1 MFGPIYRLRFYRLNK
16 KCSIFNS
23 IDAAFSN
30 SYFGRV
36 PKKAPSFPLIR
47 HKAFITGPVS
57 SAIFHAKSCNYYFS
71 PQFGSSSSDYPF
83 ICSKVCCNS
92 CGLAFAIFSL
102 KPKVSEVFPAFN
114 CSKIA
119 AIKSATAGA

>member
-23 IDAAFSN
+23 IDAAFL
-30 SYFGRV
+30 FLFFLACAE
-36 PKKAPSFPLIR
+36 KAPSFPLIR
-47 HKAFITGPVS
+47 HRALITRPVS
-57 SAIFHAKSCNYYFS
+57 AAIFHAKSCNYYFS
-71 PQFGSSSSDYPF
+71 TQFGSSSTDYPF

-119 AIKSATAGA
+119 VIKSATAGA